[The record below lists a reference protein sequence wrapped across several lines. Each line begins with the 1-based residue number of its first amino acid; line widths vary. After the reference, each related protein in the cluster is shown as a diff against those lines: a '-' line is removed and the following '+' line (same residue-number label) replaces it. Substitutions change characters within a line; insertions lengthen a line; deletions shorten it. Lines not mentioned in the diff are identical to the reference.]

1 MDLKKT
7 NTFKNKLAILGLL
20 ISLLS
25 NYDTFAQSEQ
35 IKTQINFFGHVE
47 YELDKR
53 PSTTNSFLGLGEQ
66 DFFINS
72 KITNKFSFLGATLI
86 RSDLK
91 SATLF
96 STSIERMQIKYDYN
110 KNHSLIVGKMP
121 MPLNHWNDV

>member
-72 KITNKFSFLGATLI
+72 KITNKFSFL
-86 RSDLK
+86 D
-91 SATLF
+91 
-96 STSIERMQIKYDYN
+96 
-110 KNHSLIVGKMP
+110 
-121 MPLNHWNDV
+121 